1 MNIQERFSLR
11 KSAVGL
17 VSVSLLC
24 AIYTSTVAAD
34 TVVTGVNEIIEE
46 SQVKDEVS
54 IESEKNESLDGSNI
68 EIVEE
73 IA

>member
-46 SQVKDEVS
+46 SQVKAEVS
-54 IESEKNESLDGSNI
+54 IESEKMNP
-68 EIVEE
+68 
-73 IA
+73 

>member
-1 MNIQERFSLR
+1 MNIQERFSLS

-34 TVVTGVNEIIEE
+34 TVVT
-46 SQVKDEVS
+46 
-54 IESEKNESLDGSNI
+54 
-68 EIVEE
+68 
-73 IA
+73 

>member
-24 AIYTSTVAAD
+24 AIYTSR
-34 TVVTGVNEIIEE
+34 
-46 SQVKDEVS
+46 
-54 IESEKNESLDGSNI
+54 
-68 EIVEE
+68 
-73 IA
+73 